1 MQNLVG
7 MTHLGRFLSDH
18 ASELLKL
25 QWDTD
30 MRGVRRWRMSSDLL
44 PDVVSRDPLATSFAD
59 YLDVTPCVCCS

>member
-30 MRGVRRWRMSSDLL
+30 MRGVRMSSDLL